1 MEIFHH
7 SLCQAIVFTLKQ
19 LPYMVVGLF
28 LAEMMVAMQW
38 IEKLSWATKAIMRYA
53 HIDTG
58 CGIPFLIAFVSPMAA
73 NSTLL
78 GVYEKKRITT
88 RELFFALLVN
98 SFPNALMHWRWWLP
112 AIYSVLGL
120 VGLIYF
126 ALILA
131 GETIRMLVFI
141 TISRFALPRPE
152 SKTTADRQSK
162 QKPLKAAMGI
172 SAENTWKMALRI
184 LKFFFPVTLCVFFL
198 GNLGFFDLLA
208 EALKGMARFFPI
220 PVESLPIIAAQFG
233 NSLVAFALAGNL
245 LNQQII
251 SAKDVILTLFV
262 GRIFA
267 AVIIALRMQLPAV
280 AGVFGRKVGLRIVV
294 ARVLSAAGIDLFMI
308 VMTCLLF

>member
-1 MEIFHH
+1 
-7 SLCQAIVFTLKQ
+7 
-19 LPYMVVGLF
+19 
-28 LAEMMVAMQW
+28 MQW
-38 IEKLSWATKAIMRYA
+38 IEKLARATKALMRYA
-53 HIDTG
+53 HLDAG

-78 GVYEKKRITT
+78 GVYEKKRITS
-88 RELFFALLVN
+88 RQLFFALLVN

-112 AIYSVLGL
+112 AIYSVLGF

-131 GETIRMLVFI
+131 GETIRMVVFL
-141 TISRFALPRPE
+141 TISRFTLPRPE
-152 SKTTADRQSK
+152 TETTADRQSK
-162 QKPLKAAMGI
+162 QKPVKTALGI
-172 SAENTWKMALRI
+172 SAENTWKMVLRI
-184 LKFFFPVTLCVFFL
+184 LKIFFPVTLCVFFL
-198 GNLGFFDLLA
+198 NDLGFFNLLA
-208 EALKGMARFFPI
+208 GALKGMARFFPI

-233 NSLVAFALAGNL
+233 NSLVAFAIAGNL

-267 AVIIALRMQLPAV
+267 AVMIALRMQLPAV

-294 ARVLSAAGIDLFMI
+294 TRVLSAAGIDLFMI
-308 VMTCLLF
+308 LMTCLLF

>member
-1 MEIFHH
+1 LDIFFHCFH
-7 SLCQAIVFTLKQ
+7 QALLFTLKQ
-19 LPYMVVGLF
+19 LPYMVAGLF

-38 IEKLSWATKAIMRYA
+38 IEKLAWATKALMRYA
-53 HIDTG
+53 HLDAG

-78 GVYEKKRITT
+78 GVYEKKRITS
-88 RELFFALLVN
+88 RQLFFALLVN

-112 AIYSVLGL
+112 AIYSVLGF

-131 GETIRMLVFI
+131 GETIRMVVFL
-141 TISRFALPRPE
+141 TISRFTLPRPE
-152 SKTTADRQSK
+152 TETTADRQSK
-162 QKPLKAAMGI
+162 QKPVKTALGI
-172 SAENTWKMALRI
+172 SAENTWKMVLRI
-184 LKFFFPVTLCVFFL
+184 LKIFFPVTLCVFFL
-198 GNLGFFDLLA
+198 NDLGFFNLLA
-208 EALKGMARFFPI
+208 GALKGMARFFPI

-233 NSLVAFALAGNL
+233 NSLVAFAIAGNL
-245 LNQQII
+245 FNQQII

-267 AVIIALRMQLPAV
+267 AVMIALRMQLPAV

-294 ARVLSAAGIDLFMI
+294 TRVLSAAGIDLFMI
-308 VMTCLLF
+308 LMTCLLF